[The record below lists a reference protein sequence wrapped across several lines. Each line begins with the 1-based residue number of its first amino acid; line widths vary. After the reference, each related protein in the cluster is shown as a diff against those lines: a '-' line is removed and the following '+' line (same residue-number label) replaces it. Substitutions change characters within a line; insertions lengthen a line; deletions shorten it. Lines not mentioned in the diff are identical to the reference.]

1 MELSNLSDIIWAFIL
16 GMWVMDKI
24 IYYRIRKSLKEAG
37 VIFIEEKPLE
47 VIKLK
52 KYFIENIN
60 GLLYLYEHTTNNF
73 IGQGKTLEELAVIA
87 KDKSKVAGVSYDEEM
102 VWFVDGEVKNQYEST

>member
-1 MELSNLSDIIWAFIL
+1 MELSYLLDIIWAFIL

-24 IYYRIRKSLKEAG
+24 IYYRIRKTLEEAG
-37 VIFIEEKPLE
+37 VIFTEEKPVE

-73 IGQGKTLEELAVIA
+73 VGQGNTVEELAGIA
-87 KDKSKVAGVSYDEEM
+87 KNKSKVAGVTYNKE
-102 VWFVDGEVKNQYEST
+102 VFWFVDGEVKNSI